1 MLRQH
6 RKRKGNTMDI
16 LKKAVIPIITAAV
29 LFMPLGCATNPVT
42 GQRELSIFMPSLE
55 EQQEIGNAYAPEV
68 KKQLGGP
75 IDNQALQNY
84 INSVG
89 QNVASK
95 SHRPGIGY
103 QFAAVNDDSANAV
116 AVPGGYIYITKG
128 LLEILQKEDQLAAV
142 LAHEVAHVNAEHSA
156 QMIAQQRG
164 MGLILAAVSENTSP
178 TATQVSQFA
187 ATMLGL
193 RYSRDFEYQADT
205 IGTDYLFK
213 AGYDP
218 YAMVEVQETLQQQ
231 HSSRPLEFFSTH
243 PNPGNRI
250 ETIRQHIQAKGYPP
264 VFKKDSGDYQK
275 YVTAALKQK
284 RS

>member
-1 MLRQH
+1 MAVR
-6 RKRKGNTMDI
+6 RK
-16 LKKAVIPIITAAV
+16 VISAFAALIISLAG
-29 LFMPLGCATNPVT
+29 FGCSTNPVT
-42 GQRELSIFMPSLE
+42 GQRELSIFMPSLQ
-55 EQQEIGNAYAPEV
+55 EQQEIGNAYAPEI

-75 IDNQALQNY
+75 INNQALQNY

-95 SHRPGIGY
+95 SHHPGIGY
-103 QFAAVNDDSANAV
+103 KFAAVNDDSANAV
-116 AVPGGYIYITKG
+116 AVPGGYVYITKG
-128 LLEILQKEDQLAAV
+128 LLEIIQKEDQLAAV

-178 TATQVSQFA
+178 TATQISQFA

-218 YAMVEVQETLQQQ
+218 YAMVEVQETLQKQ

-243 PNPGNRI
+243 PNPENRI
-250 ETIRQHIQAKGYPP
+250 ETIKQHIRTKGYPP

-275 YVTAALKQK
+275 YVTASLQQQP
-284 RS
+284 